1 MKSLI
6 FDVVIR
12 ILKPILWIVA
22 LWLLLR
28 GHHAPGGG
36 FIAGLVASSASILQ
50 VLSGGWDSL
59 NTRIKN
65 NLFELAGIG
74 LATSIISGLLSFLIG
89 NPFMTGRWGHIF
101 GVEFGTPVLFDF
113 GVFIVVFAV
122 VLICVGLLLEEEE
135 LKT

>member
-22 LWLLLR
+22 IWLLLR

-50 VLSGGWDSL
+50 VLSGGWKSL
-59 NTRIKN
+59 NSRIKE

-74 LATSIISGLLSFLIG
+74 LATSLFSGMLSLFIG

-101 GVEFGTPVLFDF
+101 GMEFGSPVLFDF
-113 GVFIVVFAV
+113 GVFLVVFAV
-122 VLICVGLLLEEEE
+122 VLICVGQLLEEEE
-135 LKT
+135 IKS